1 MSALTLVS
9 EDSGSLAELQRVQR
23 ILPLRC
29 YYMKGCRIIKESSK
43 DVFNLHE
50 LHSPLIPYLL
60 LKYCIGWHLSVMKAE
75 D

>member
-1 MSALTLVS
+1 MCGLTVVFEGS
-9 EDSGSLAELQRVQR
+9 DSLAELQRVQR
-23 ILPLRC
+23 LLPLRC

-60 LKYCIGWHLSVMKAE
+60 LKYCIGWHLSVVKAE